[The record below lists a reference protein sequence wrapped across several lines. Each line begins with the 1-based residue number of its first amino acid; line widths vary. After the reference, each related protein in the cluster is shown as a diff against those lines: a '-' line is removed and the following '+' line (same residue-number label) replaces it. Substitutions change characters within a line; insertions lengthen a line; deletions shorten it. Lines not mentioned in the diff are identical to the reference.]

1 MRTADKRYFKTEKY
15 AEILPGELTV
25 DVVAVADE
33 AGSNSDGIAE
43 GEINVLVDP
52 IPYVSGA
59 KSVSAS
65 TGGTDT
71 EGDDSFTRRINYAPS
86 IFSVAGPVDA
96 YEYFASSWRSD
107 VADTKIVCKEGYTI
121 HIYFLMAGGRVPTRE
136 ECTGMQEYFDTVK
149 RPMGDLVLC
158 HAPEEIPYDIELT
171 YHIALSNV
179 KNASTIQENVE
190 AAVKEYETWQRKI
203 GRDIEPAELIMRVRE
218 AGAKRPRLLT
228 PVETTVSQIQV
239 AKLRS
244 CKVTYGGIEDD

>member
-1 MRTADKRYFKTEKY
+1 M
-15 AEILPGELTV
+15 
-25 DVVAVADE
+25 
-33 AGSNSDGIAE
+33 
-43 GEINVLVDP
+43 
-52 IPYVSGA
+52 
-59 KSVSAS
+59 
-65 TGGTDT
+65 
-71 EGDDSFTRRINYAPS
+71 
-86 IFSVAGPVDA
+86 
-96 YEYFASSWRSD
+96 
-107 VADTKIVCKEGYTI
+107 ADTKIVCKEGYTI
-121 HIYFLMAGGRVPTRE
+121 HVYFLMAGGRVPTRE

-228 PVETTVSQIQV
+228 PVETTVSEIQV